1 MFILNIVKKLLPIKD
16 DVEET
21 ENNIPLEKITYESY
35 IRIVLKNFTNVES
48 KSIKNIIKNIKIL
61 IVYIA
66 PKYKQYHI
74 KLSPVHKTDNWKTI
88 DNNSEYFVLGI
99 FHPSKNITPFCYIRV
114 LVNVKDDEI
123 TLKEIKEVNSYVN
136 HKNILS

>member
-16 DVEET
+16 DVKET

-35 IRIVLKNFTNVES
+35 IRIVLKNFTNVQS
-48 KSIKNIIKNIKIL
+48 KTIKNIIKNIKIL
-61 IVYIA
+61 IAYIA
-66 PKYKQYHI
+66 PKYKEYHI
-74 KLSPVHKTDNWKTI
+74 KISPVHKTDNWETI
-88 DNNSEYFVLGI
+88 DNNGEYIVLGI

-114 LVNVKDDEI
+114 LANVKGDKI

-136 HKNILS
+136 PKNILS